1 MERFIVNTNGL
12 EFLAVLYREG
22 PAWIAQCIEFDI
34 MAQGYS
40 PEDAA
45 SKLHNTVKAELG
57 GKGKEALEHIGPA
70 PLKYFN

>member
-1 MERFIVNTNGL
+1 MERFIINTNGL
-12 EFLAVLYREG
+12 EFLAVLHREG
-22 PAWIAQCIEFDI
+22 PAWIAQCIEFNI

-45 SKLHNTVKAELG
+45 TKLQNTVAAKLG
-57 GKGKEALEHIGPA
+57 GKDKDALKHLGPA